1 MEEAYVVEDHLILRE
16 ADFVDESG
24 ELVTD
29 LYDMPLSAVAHWS
42 EILGYS
48 NAVDTVE
55 VMHNLAMNG
64 APTEAAGAWQE
75 TLMVIG
81 HRERAREEEAQKA
94 IEEGLGGD
102 PRSPALRGALAA
114 RRAVLGLT
122 GATQDSDSVLL
133 KCQYAAR
140 QQLGAPCPDGAP
152 SSLRGQRTLCD
163 PGAHTATGESL
174 MCHEDREA
182 IARVLTAPLDPDDQ
196 SENPARC
203 LDLIQLRRE
212 EFCHSQTGN
221 PVDPL
226 APDPT
231 PIEGPV
237 TLDSIRARYAEGVT
251 DA

>member
-64 APTEAAGAWQE
+64 APTEATGAWQE

-122 GATQDSDSVLL
+122 GATQDSDSILL

-140 QQLGAPCPDGAP
+140 QQLGAPCPDSAP

-163 PGAHTATGESL
+163 PEPNTNGGGL
-174 MCHEDREA
+174 MGRSEREA
-182 IARVLTAPLDPDDQ
+182 IASVLAAPMDPRSQ
-196 SENPARC
+196 SESAPRH

-237 TLDSIRARYAEGVT
+237 TLDSIRARYAEGVA